1 MGGGRRCGIRTA
13 SRVAPQ
19 LVAGIF
25 WPIPSLIS
33 SCRLVESCGPPQTCI
48 PGSFRQRGNRRRNQ
62 QRSIAEQRYQH
73 HPQAHLR
80 AANATRYP
88 HSHGVRTQSR
98 KHCGRSFPW
107 RHHNIFSRFPSCGP
121 ESLFPLTGAPS
132 RQTDIIVASA
142 RIPSFPIASALPPVP
157 PVSSRTL
164 SLNPSP
170 FRPHCRAEERL
181 FLWRG
186 PNTPPLATIAH
197 PIIEHIAS
205 LASRA
210 SLRDTASYGA
220 GLRKFHLFCDI
231 FSVPEHDR
239 LPASF
244 ELLHSFALW
253 AVSDPSS
260 NDLALGTLTSIS
272 FEPVSV
278 GVARKYLAAVRAWH
292 IVHGWHPPLSEDNHA
307 RINWSLRGLDNLLSS
322 RRRPLRPPVT
332 LNMLHALKAT
342 LSLTEPF
349 DACIWA
355 MASCAFFGMMRFG
368 EVSVESRA
376 AFKPSKHLTR
386 KDVFLGTDLVG
397 KAYARLDLPSAKTAR
412 PGDTQSVFLVAQGP
426 LCPLAAL
433 QNLASVVPA
442 LPHDPLFSWRDR
454 AGTVRPMVKQRAL
467 ARINCITTAWGWGT
481 AFGHSFRIGGA
492 SFYLA
497 KKVDPEIVRLA
508 GRWRSLAYETYIR
521 AFEQVATQ
529 HLGDLA
535 S

>member
-1 MGGGRRCGIRTA
+1 
-13 SRVAPQ
+13 
-19 LVAGIF
+19 
-25 WPIPSLIS
+25 
-33 SCRLVESCGPPQTCI
+33 
-48 PGSFRQRGNRRRNQ
+48 
-62 QRSIAEQRYQH
+62 
-73 HPQAHLR
+73 
-80 AANATRYP
+80 
-88 HSHGVRTQSR
+88 
-98 KHCGRSFPW
+98 
-107 RHHNIFSRFPSCGP
+107 
-121 ESLFPLTGAPS
+121 
-132 RQTDIIVASA
+132 
-142 RIPSFPIASALPPVP
+142 
-157 PVSSRTL
+157 
-164 SLNPSP
+164 LNPSS
-170 FRPHCRAEERL
+170 FRPHCRADERL

-186 PNTPPLATIAH
+186 PNTPPPATIAH

-210 SLRDTASYGA
+210 SLRDAASYGA

-231 FSVPEHDR
+231 FSIPEHDR

-253 AVSDPSS
+253 AVSDPS
-260 NDLALGTLTSIS
+260 
-272 FEPVSV
+272 
-278 GVARKYLAAVRAWH
+278 KYLAAIRAWH
-292 IVHGWHPPLSEDNHA
+292 IVQGWHPPLSADNHA

-322 RRRPLRPPVT
+322 RRRPLRPPIT
-332 LNMLHALKAT
+332 LNMLHTLKAT
-342 LSLTEPF
+342 LSLSEPF

-376 AFKPSKHLTR
+376 AFKPTKHLTR
-386 KDVFLGTDLVG
+386 KDVFLGADLVG

-412 PGDTQSVFLVAQGP
+412 PGDTQSVFLTAQGP

-442 LPHDPLFSWRDR
+442 LPNDPLFSWRDR
-454 AGTVRPMVKQRAL
+454 TGTVRPMVKQRAL

-508 GRWRSLAYETYIR
+508 GRWRSLAYETYIW